1 MLFNYGNP
9 ISEQLAQYL
18 KDYTDNNDRANIA
31 AKTGVSIST
40 IRDVT
45 YRTNN
50 LTEGNSVAIIE
61 LMKVAVA
68 NCTNKI
74 EYSKKAKQVLESQL
88 LEA

>member
-9 ISEQLAQYL
+9 ISELLAQYL
-18 KDYTDNNDRANIA
+18 KDYTDNNDRANVA

-45 YRTNN
+45 YRANN
-50 LTEGNSVAIIE
+50 LTEGNSVAIVE
-61 LMKVAVA
+61 LMRVAVV

-74 EYSKKAKQVLESQL
+74 EYSKKAKEDLESQL
-88 LEA
+88 TEA